1 MEDHEQYEALSSRS
15 RRKKLSVSLSCCFNG
30 HHHRSDLSDATSSSS
45 IIASPSSRLTP
56 PSSLKGRYKS
66 LISHM
71 SRQRRHSS
79 ADFSYDPLSYSRNFE
94 DNDHHH
100 DVDPSDLDDF
110 PIRSFAS
117 RLPLSPPG
125 TGRPTFMATSP
136 SSSSSSWSSS
146 SATRKTITGTPPMQQ
161 RTPCTSSSSREAAV
175 ADVRKSLEE
184 ANPREARPDSWK
196 LEVVRAS
203 PNIPTPTPRKV
214 KTRVVVP
221 ESRRNIDLLTRAA
234 EARRGGYE
242 YEYEE
247 VSPALVV
254 SPTSRQVLVELC

>member
-30 HHHRSDLSDATSSSS
+30 HHHRSDLLDATSSS
-45 IIASPSSRLTP
+45 IMASPSTRLTP

-100 DVDPSDLDDF
+100 DDPSDLDDF

-117 RLPLSPPG
+117 RLPVSPPD
-125 TGRPTFMATSP
+125 TGRATLMASP
-136 SSSSSSWSSS
+136 SSSSSSSWSSS
-146 SATRKTITGTPPMQQ
+146 SATKKTIMGPPPMQQ
-161 RTPCTSSSSREAAV
+161 RTPCTSSSSRAAAV

-184 ANPREARPDSWK
+184 AKPREARPDSWK

-234 EARRGGYE
+234 EVRRGGYE

>member
-30 HHHRSDLSDATSSSS
+30 HQHRSDLLDATSSS
-45 IIASPSSRLTP
+45 IMASPSSRLTP

-100 DVDPSDLDDF
+100 DDPSDLDDF

-125 TGRPTFMATSP
+125 TGRPTFMA
-136 SSSSSSWSSS
+136 SSSSSWSSS
-146 SATRKTITGTPPMQQ
+146 SATRKTITGPPPMQQ
-161 RTPCTSSSSREAAV
+161 RTPCTSSSSR
-175 ADVRKSLEE
+175 ADVRNSLEE
-184 ANPREARPDSWK
+184 AKPREARPDSWK

-203 PNIPTPTPRKV
+203 PNIPTPTPGKV

-234 EARRGGYE
+234 EVRRGGYE